1 MPHLL
6 LVDDDEDI
14 LSLLTNFFR
23 KHGHAVSVATDGE
36 GMFAALEKQ
45 DEIERSK
52 RKPTNS
58 LSAPRSTSRRWAT
71 TTESTGMRL
80 KSCSSIRQCAAA

>member
-23 KHGHAVSVATDGE
+23 NHSHVVSVAENGVA
-36 GMFAALEKQ
+36 MFAALVPAAA
-45 DEIERSK
+45 RSVPGTGYHAH
-52 RKPTNS
+52 RHGGPYG
-58 LSAPRSTSRRWAT
+58 SRRRPR
-71 TTESTGMRL
+71 TGGG
-80 KSCSSIRQCAAA
+80 